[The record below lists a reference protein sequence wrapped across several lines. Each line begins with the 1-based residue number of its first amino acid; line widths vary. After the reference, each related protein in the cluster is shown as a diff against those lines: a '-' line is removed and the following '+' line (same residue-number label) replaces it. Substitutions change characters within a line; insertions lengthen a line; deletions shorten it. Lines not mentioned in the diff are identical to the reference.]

1 MSARD
6 LFGVGLRLLALW
18 IGYTGLQY
26 VLSWISLSMGDS
38 LPHQDSRREYLLSAV
53 VYSLTGLALFVGAPT
68 LEGIAYGQPL
78 DAAEDAPLEEELTP
92 PETGMRIASACAAVP
107 VASTQPA
114 AALPSDAQRISW
126 TSSAPIR
133 SRPA

>member
-6 LFGVGLRLLALW
+6 LFGVGVRLLGLW

-38 LPHQDSRREYLLSAV
+38 FPERDFRREYLLSAI
-53 VYSLTGLALFVGAPT
+53 VYSLTGLALFVGAPA

-78 DAAEDAPLEEELTP
+78 DAAEDVAADEEP
-92 PETGMRIASACAAVP
+92 
-107 VASTQPA
+107 TQPD
-114 AALPSDAQRISW
+114 SHNGR
-126 TSSAPIR
+126 
-133 SRPA
+133 